1 MKKNLYFFLVI
12 VLSFSTLLGTA
23 GNSFALIQA
32 SIADTLKTK
41 EVSGK
46 LVDTRANKPKDNLII
61 FKPFAPYTPYLKA
74 TNTEKT
80 NTENIKTISNV
91 KVFPNP
97 VSGQINLSF
106 KLSKD
111 INVSIKI
118 MDALGN
124 EINTLL
130 SQRLAE
136 GDQTH
141 TFNLNSSLKSGF
153 YFIRIMAGTETVV
166 KRIQIL

>member
-1 MKKNLYFFLVI
+1 MKKNIYFFLVI
-12 VLSFSTLLGTA
+12 VLSISTLLGTA
-23 GNSFALIQA
+23 SNSFALIHA

-41 EVSGK
+41 EAGSK
-46 LVDTRANKPKDNLII
+46 LVDTRADKPKDNLIV

-74 TNTEKT
+74 N
-80 NTENIKTISNV
+80 NTENIKTLSNV

-111 INVSIKI
+111 ISVSIKI

-136 GDQTH
+136 GDQTQ
-141 TFNLNSSLKSGF
+141 TFNLNSNLKSGF
-153 YFIRIMAGTETVV
+153 YFIRIMAGTETIV

>member
-1 MKKNLYFFLVI
+1 MNKNIYFLLVI
-12 VLSFSTLLGTA
+12 ILSISSLLGSPS
-23 GNSFALIQA
+23 NSFAWIPA

-41 EVSGK
+41 EVGSK
-46 LVDTRANKPKDNLII
+46 LIDTRTDKPKDNLIV

-74 TNTEKT
+74 NS
-80 NTENIKTISNV
+80 TENIKTLSNV

-97 VSGQINLSF
+97 VSGQVNLAF

-111 INVSIKI
+111 VNVSIKI

-136 GDQTH
+136 GDQTQ
-141 TFNLNSSLKSGF
+141 TFNLNSGLKSGF
-153 YFIRIMAGTETVV
+153 YFIRIMAGTETIV

>member
-1 MKKNLYFFLVI
+1 MKKNIYFFLII
-12 VLSFSTLLGTA
+12 VLSISTLLGSA
-23 GNSFALIQA
+23 SNSFAWMPA

-41 EVSGK
+41 EVGTTK
-46 LVDTRANKPKDNLII
+46 LSDTRADKPKDNLIV
-61 FKPFAPYTPYLKA
+61 FKPFAPYTPILKA
-74 TNTEKT
+74 N
-80 NTENIKTISNV
+80 NTENIKTLSNV

-106 KLSKD
+106 KLGKD
-111 INVSIKI
+111 VNVSIKI

-124 EINTLL
+124 EISTLL

-136 GDQTH
+136 GDQTQ
-141 TFNLNSSLKSGF
+141 TFNLNSGLKGGF
-153 YFIRIMAGTETVV
+153 YFIRIMAGTETIV

>member
-1 MKKNLYFFLVI
+1 MKKNIYFFLII
-12 VLSFSTLLGTA
+12 VLSIGTLLGTT
-23 GNSFALIQA
+23 GNSFAVIHA
-32 SIADTLKTK
+32 SIADTLKNK
-41 EVSGK
+41 EVGTK
-46 LVDTRANKPKDNLII
+46 IVDTRANKPKESLLI
-61 FKPFAPYTPYLKA
+61 FKPFAPYTPILK
-74 TNTEKT
+74 TN
-80 NTENIKTISNV
+80 NTENVKTLSNV

-106 KLSKD
+106 KLGKE

-124 EINTLL
+124 EISTLL

-141 TFNLNSSLKSGF
+141 TFNLSSNLKGGF
-153 YFIRIMAGTETVV
+153 YFIRIMAGTETIV

>member
-1 MKKNLYFFLVI
+1 MKKNIYFFLVI
-12 VLSFSTLLGTA
+12 VLSISTLLGTA
-23 GNSFALIQA
+23 GNSFALIQS

-41 EVSGK
+41 EVRGK
-46 LVDTRANKPKDNLII
+46 LVDTRADKPKDNLMV

-74 TNTEKT
+74 N
-80 NTENIKTISNV
+80 NTENIKTLSNV

-136 GDQTH
+136 GDQTQ
-141 TFNLNSSLKSGF
+141 TFNLSSNLKSGF
-153 YFIRIMAGTETVV
+153 YFIRIMAGTETIV

>member
-1 MKKNLYFFLVI
+1 M
-12 VLSFSTLLGTA
+12 LGTA
-23 GNSFALIQA
+23 GNSYALIQA
-32 SIADTLKTK
+32 SVADTLKPKEAGTK
-41 EVSGK
+41 
-46 LVDTRANKPKDNLII
+46 LIDTRADKPKDNLII

-74 TNTEKT
+74 N
-80 NTENIKTISNV
+80 NTENIKTLSNV

-106 KLSKD
+106 KLGKE

-130 SQRLAE
+130 SQRLTE

-141 TFNLNSSLKSGF
+141 TFNLSTNLKSGF
-153 YFIRIMAGTETVV
+153 YFIRIMAGTETIV